1 MGYYTFAVKN
11 DPFLEKHFNKFRK
24 NIVGVNQTFAT
35 PFGKQ
40 TIHYFDWTASGR
52 LYGPIEEK
60 ISNTFGAFVGNTH
73 SESTETGMDMTIAY
87 HEARKIIK
95 NHVNAGDNDVILM
108 VGSGTTAAISK
119 LQRILGLKYEDQ
131 LNRFKTLSKNKL
143 INLKIPKNLIPV
155 VFISHMEH
163 HSNQI
168 SWLEGGAD
176 VVIVPTNSDGV
187 TDFKSL
193 ENLLKKYKS
202 RKIKIGSFSACSNVT
217 GILNPIHIL
226 AKTMHEYGG
235 YCFVDFAAAA
245 PYIKIDMN
253 PKNKNERLDAL
264 FFSPHKF
271 LGGPGTSGV
280 LVFNKN
286 LYPVNLA
293 PENPGGGTVN
303 WTNPWGGR
311 SYCQDIEVRE
321 DGGTPAFLQTIK
333 AALAI
338 KLKEEMGISNISKR
352 EERLLKLLVSGL
364 VQVPNLEILGKL
376 KAHRLGIVSFYIK
389 DIHYNLIVK
398 LLNDRYGIQTRGG
411 CSCAGSYGHFLLG
424 VDKTESKKITDRID
438 KGDFSTKPG
447 WVRVSLHP
455 TTTESEIKF
464 LIKALNEIAANIKGW
479 QKDYS
484 YSAKTNEFSH
494 KKSSILTKEKQIGSW
509 FRE

>member
-1 MGYYTFAVKN
+1 MDYYTFAVKN
-11 DPFLEKHFNKFRK
+11 DPFLEKYFNKFRK
-24 NIVGVNQTFAT
+24 NIVGIDQTFDT

-52 LYGPIEEK
+52 LHSPIEEK
-60 ISNTFGAFVGNTH
+60 ISNTFGPFVGNTH

-87 HEARKIIK
+87 HKARQIIK
-95 NHVNAGDNDVILM
+95 KHVNAGEGDAVLM
-108 VGSGTTAAISK
+108 VGSGTTGAISK
-119 LQRILGLKYEDQ
+119 LQRMMGLKAEDQ
-131 LNRFKTLSKNKL
+131 VKRFAITSGNKKIKFKISKNMT
-143 INLKIPKNLIPV
+143 PV

-176 VVIVPTNSDGV
+176 VVVVPTNSEGI

-217 GILNPIHIL
+217 GILNPIHLL
-226 AKTMHEYGG
+226 AKTMHKYDG

-253 PKNKNERLDAL
+253 PKNKNERIDAL

-280 LVFNKN
+280 LVFNKR
-286 LYPVNLA
+286 LYPGDLA

-311 SYCQDIEVRE
+311 SYYEDVETRE

-333 AALAI
+333 AALSI
-338 KLKEEMGISNISKR
+338 KLKEEMGISRIMER
-352 EERLLKLLVSGL
+352 EERLLKILLEGL
-364 VQVPNLEILGKL
+364 NKIPGLTVLGNVKT
-376 KAHRLGIVSFYIK
+376 KRLGIVSFYIK

-411 CSCAGSYGHFLLG
+411 CSCAGTYGHILLDVG
-424 VDKTESKKITDRID
+424 KAQSKKITDMID
-438 KGDFSTKPG
+438 KGDLSIKPG

-455 TTTESEIKF
+455 TILESEVRF
-464 LIKALNEIAANIKGW
+464 LLKALKEITANIGQW

-494 KKSSILTKEKQIGSW
+494 KKSSILTKEKQIESW